1 MSWYDIT
8 KYASWRNQL
17 TVLSRSIS
25 DNIFRQIMADN
36 KISEITIG
44 QNEFPDLRIYNM
56 KYIFVKII
64 NSDKNYIAI
73 PGDYDDVFQAI
84 RINLMINHN
93 NFSQQSYEELRGKL
107 RQAIRHELEHPHMLI
122 VNPEISS
129 SVSLADEEI
138 DKSNIVEIVNR
149 NMRYLLNEGE
159 INAYIRD
166 LMEKAKYENILIDDF
181 LDRFIR
187 ESLVENSGF
196 QVEDIEREMGQ
207 QTVIGIQINSV
218 FQTIKDA
225 YLLKINQIFPN
236 RRKGRNGRK

>member
-1 MSWYDIT
+1 MSWYDII
-8 KYASWRNQL
+8 KYASWRNKL
-17 TVLSRSIS
+17 TILSRSIS

-36 KISEITIG
+36 KVSEITIS
-44 QNEFPDLRIYNM
+44 QSEFPDLRNYNM

-84 RINLMINHN
+84 RINLMINRN

-107 RQAIRHELEHPHMLI
+107 RQAIRHEIEHPHMLI
-122 VNPEISS
+122 VNPEIPS

-138 DKSNIVEIVNR
+138 DKSNIIEIVNR

-166 LMEKAKYENILIDDF
+166 LMEKAKYENVLIDDF
-181 LDRFIR
+181 LDRFIT

-196 QVEDIEREMGQ
+196 QVEYIEREMGQ
-207 QTVIGIQINSV
+207 QTAIGIQISNV

-225 YLLKINQIFPN
+225 YLSKINQIYPN
-236 RRKGRNGRK
+236 RRKGRYDRR